1 MLAVM
6 GKFHCV
12 CAICLICTVG
22 WAQSYR
28 SVSVWSGGNNTDF
41 SLVTLDSISLANDSN
56 AVNFFAARRSSV
68 NASDIDSITISVP
81 DVKSTNKK
89 TVSQLKEL
97 FKSVAIETSTYK
109 PVGKNNPL
117 MGHKFGAD
125 PWGLVVDDRL
135 YVYMTDDHLYRSTDG
150 RPISGSFD
158 YTDCKK
164 VTIISSEDLVNWT
177 DHGTQPV
184 ANMGTQLENS
194 ASIKSP
200 AKWAGNMW
208 APCAAGKVV
217 KGQQKYFLYFS
228 NSNSGIGVLTSDT
241 PYGPWSDPI
250 GGALIN
256 HSTPN
261 CSGSVVPSVYDP
273 AVLID
278 DDGKAYLYFGG
289 GTDNLNLADPGSARC
304 VQLGNNMVSLAGDP
318 VEIRPPYHFEDSGIN
333 KVGGKYLYSYCSHFQ
348 TGGNSPGNGNIGY
361 MKSDNPLGPFTY
373 VGKCFDNPGG
383 ASWSGGGG
391 NNHHAMVE
399 FKGKYYMLYHNR
411 SLKSAMRSSNPDI
424 NDNVELRSTCISPIT
439 VDTVK
444 AVIKNLAPSSIT
456 QAGVT
461 QVKNFDPYA
470 KVPGATM
477 AWEKNVTTD
486 YHKSGNS
493 YVCSAEMKSGSWMC
507 LSKVDFQE
515 GPTAFTARVKGRGI
529 IKICTTKPGKIGKD
543 VAYMEVESAL
553 MYRNLTVPLV
563 SVPTGVVNQLY
574 IVSSGNISIENWS
587 FVK

>member
-1 MLAVM
+1 MK
-6 GKFHCV
+6 KFYCICATCLMCV
-12 CAICLICTVG
+12 AG

-28 SVSVWSGGNNTDF
+28 SVSVWSEGKNSDY

-56 AVNFFAARRSSV
+56 AVNFFAAKTSTV
-68 NASDIDSITISVP
+68 NASAIDSITISVP

-89 TVSQLKEL
+89 TVSQLKSA
-97 FKSVAIETSTYK
+97 FKSVAIESSSFK

-125 PWGLVVDDRL
+125 PWGMVVDDRL

-150 RPISGSFD
+150 QPITGSFD
-158 YTDCKK
+158 YSDCKK
-164 VTIISSEDLVNWT
+164 VAIISSEDLVNWT

-184 ANMGTQLENS
+184 AGS
-194 ASIKSP
+194 GGP
-200 AKWAGNMW
+200 APWAGNMW
-208 APCAAGKVV
+208 APCAAHKTIKGKE
-217 KGQQKYFLYFS
+217 KYFLYFS
-228 NSNSGIGVLTSDT
+228 NNSSGIGVLSSDT
-241 PYGPWSDPI
+241 PYGPWTDPL
-250 GGALIN
+250 GGALIS

-261 CSGSVVPSVYDP
+261 CGGSVVPSVYDP

-289 GTDNLNLADPGSARC
+289 GTDNLDLKDPGSARC
-304 VQLGNNMVSLAGDP
+304 VELGANMTSLNGDP

-333 KVGGKYLYSYCSHFQ
+333 KVGGKYLYSYCAHFN
-348 TGGNSPGNGNIGY
+348 TGGGSPGNGNIGY

-383 ASWSGGGG
+383 AGWSGGGG
-391 NNHHAMVE
+391 NNHHAIVE

-411 SLKSAMRSSNPDI
+411 ALKSAMRSSNPDI
-424 NDNVELRSTCISPIT
+424 NDNVELRSTCISPIS
-439 VDTVK
+439 VDTVR
-444 AVIKNLAPSSIT
+444 AEIKNLSASSIT
-456 QAGVT
+456 QEGVG
-461 QVKNFDPYA
+461 QLKNFDPYV

-477 AWEKNVTTD
+477 AWENNVTTD
-486 YHKSGNS
+486 YHKSGNT
-493 YVCSAEMKSGSWMC
+493 YVCSAEMKAGSWMC
-507 LSKVDFQE
+507 LSKVDFQD

-529 IKICTTKPGKIGKD
+529 IKICTTRPGKTGKD
-543 VAYMEVESAL
+543 VAYMEVETAL